1 MPNLTYFD
9 IRGGRGEPAR
19 APARQPIHQ
28 SSLRGRPTR
37 PRFTGTGTG
46 TGTGL
51 VEAVGI
57 EPASD
62 HLVSHDS
69 MAITRNGLDAET
81 PLNPSESVLPDQ
93 LGTRVPN
100 SRHADA
106 LLVPVRRAWGV
117 LRVV

>member
-1 MPNLTYFD
+1 MTFVIRSGTPNSCNHC
-9 IRGGRGEPAR
+9 AC
-19 APARQPIHQ
+19 
-28 SSLRGRPTR
+28 
-37 PRFTGTGTG
+37 
-46 TGTGL
+46 L

-69 MAITRNGLDAET
+69 IAITRNGLDAET

-106 LLVPVRRAWGV
+106 LLVPVRRAWGA

>member
-1 MPNLTYFD
+1 
-9 IRGGRGEPAR
+9 
-19 APARQPIHQ
+19 
-28 SSLRGRPTR
+28 
-37 PRFTGTGTG
+37 
-46 TGTGL
+46 

-69 MAITRNGLDAET
+69 VAITRNGLDAET

-100 SRHADA
+100 FESIDGLSAH
-106 LLVPVRRAWGV
+106 VRGAWGA

>member
-1 MPNLTYFD
+1 MRKRQRFLRSTEFCGAVSCLKVDPDRLPGRIYD
-9 IRGGRGEPAR
+9 ISVSENAN
-19 APARQPIHQ
+19 
-28 SSLRGRPTR
+28 
-37 PRFTGTGTG
+37 PRNHCAC
-46 TGTGL
+46 L

-69 MAITRNGLDAET
+69 IAITRNGLDAET

>member
-1 MPNLTYFD
+1 V
-9 IRGGRGEPAR
+9 
-19 APARQPIHQ
+19 
-28 SSLRGRPTR
+28 
-37 PRFTGTGTG
+37 
-46 TGTGL
+46 

-57 EPASD
+57 EPSSE
-62 HLVSHDS
+62 HRVSHDS
-69 MAITRNGLDAET
+69 IAITQERLDAGT
-81 PLNPSESVLPDQ
+81 PLERSESGLRDP

>member
-1 MPNLTYFD
+1 MTFLVTYAFLKTLT
-9 IRGGRGEPAR
+9 RGNHYAC
-19 APARQPIHQ
+19 
-28 SSLRGRPTR
+28 
-37 PRFTGTGTG
+37 
-46 TGTGL
+46 L

-62 HLVSHDS
+62 DLVSHDS
-69 MAITRNGLDAET
+69 IAITRNGLDAET
-81 PLNPSESVLPDQ
+81 PLNPSESVLPDP

-100 SRHADA
+100 PRHADA

>member
-1 MPNLTYFD
+1 M
-9 IRGGRGEPAR
+9 
-19 APARQPIHQ
+19 
-28 SSLRGRPTR
+28 
-37 PRFTGTGTG
+37 
-46 TGTGL
+46 
-51 VEAVGI
+51 EAVGI

-69 MAITRNGLDAET
+69 IAITQERLDAGT
-81 PLNPSESVLPDQ
+81 PLERSESGLPDQ

-100 SRHADA
+100 SRHADE